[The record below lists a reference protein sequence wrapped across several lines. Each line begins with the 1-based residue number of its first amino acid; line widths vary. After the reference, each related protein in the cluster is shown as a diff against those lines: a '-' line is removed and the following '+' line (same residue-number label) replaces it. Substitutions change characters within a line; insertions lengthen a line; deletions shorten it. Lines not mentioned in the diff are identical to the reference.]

1 MLVDLEAERAKN
13 SRLEDTI
20 EKANVELTVDR
31 EKHFKQGFYVAK
43 NLVSLKEEGSSDCAR
58 MNFEV

>member
-1 MLVDLEAERAKN
+1 MDLETERTKT

-20 EKANVELTVDR
+20 EKANVELAVDR
-31 EKHFKQGFYVAK
+31 EKHFKQGFFVAK
-43 NLVSLKEEGSSDCAR
+43 NLVSLKEEGLSDCAR